1 MLPLLA
7 LRFCL
12 ETSDCPSDASIPAA
26 RFLFPSFSASRFQFC
41 FPCRGRLE
49 VFKDAQSR
57 MNVVNTYRC
66 PYKSSKISRSNLK
79 TSRLEAADSRP
90 RGSGSIPIMVPQK
103 VAGWFISRK
112 THFHVCTSNQR
123 TADKVMLLLA
133 KMHLS
138 RFYRLLSNLGQGR
151 RERCANVK

>member
-1 MLPLLA
+1 M

-12 ETSDCPSDASIPAA
+12 QTLDRPSDASIPAA
-26 RFLFPSFSASRFQFC
+26 RFLFLSSVSRFQFC

-49 VFKDAQSR
+49 VFKDAQSH
-57 MNVVNTYRC
+57 MNVVNTYEC
-66 PYKSSKISRSNLK
+66 PYKSSEINRSNLK

-103 VAGWFISRK
+103 VASSFISRK

-123 TADKVMLLLA
+123 STNKVVLLLA
-133 KMHLS
+133 KMHLC
-138 RFYRLLSNLGQGR
+138 RLYRLLSNWGRGR